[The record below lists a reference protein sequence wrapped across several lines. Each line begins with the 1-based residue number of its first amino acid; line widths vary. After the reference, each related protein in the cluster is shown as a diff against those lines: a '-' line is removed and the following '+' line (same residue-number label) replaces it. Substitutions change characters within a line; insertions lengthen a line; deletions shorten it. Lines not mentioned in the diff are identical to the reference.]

1 MYMYIH
7 NCTDNQSDDSELYP
21 IQLTYK
27 YANLLKG
34 YEIHDQDR
42 SKQTNNRDMDTLD
55 SLFKDLREAL
65 RNEPCRNVGL
75 EI

>member
-1 MYMYIH
+1 MYIH

-34 YEIHDQDR
+34 YEIHD
-42 SKQTNNRDMDTLD
+42 
-55 SLFKDLREAL
+55 
-65 RNEPCRNVGL
+65 
-75 EI
+75 